1 MTAGPDRG
9 DFRAVSASSTS
20 AIPGVPSE
28 PVVNYS
34 GLRSEFGAASGGDPL
49 RQDVAQGRV
58 RYERFWALLTTVG
71 GEAVWGVIKRRF
83 GDHTGPRV
91 EDERCESANRQH
103 ASSAIQFSIACIV
116 RKLASTATPHSMLRP
131 GCGGA

>member
-1 MTAGPDRG
+1 MEGHAATAIILPLDLTNHLALIKRATSRISPASHRG
-9 DFRAVSASSTS
+9 RKIVARCA
-20 AIPGVPSE
+20 
-28 PVVNYS
+28 
-34 GLRSEFGAASGGDPL
+34 GGDPL
-49 RQDVAQGRV
+49 WEDVAQGRI

-103 ASSAIQFSIACIV
+103 ASSAIQFSI
-116 RKLASTATPHSMLRP
+116 
-131 GCGGA
+131 